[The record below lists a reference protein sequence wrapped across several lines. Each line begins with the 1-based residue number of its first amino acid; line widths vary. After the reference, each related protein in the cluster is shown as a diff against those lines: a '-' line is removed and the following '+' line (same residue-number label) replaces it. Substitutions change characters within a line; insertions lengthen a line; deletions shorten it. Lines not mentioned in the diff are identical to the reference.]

1 MPLTPSDTAIP
12 NRTPNQTTED
22 AAPGKSFVLAHLSDP
37 HLARLEHIKTSE
49 LFNKRLLGYLKWKMK
64 RQGEHSDELL
74 TILNK
79 DLQRTKPDHIAITG
93 DLTQLGLPIEFA
105 IARDWLQTLGT
116 AKRVTVIPGNHD
128 TYIKT
133 NWHDTF
139 AHWLDYMVADAQE
152 QTADSATNMKELFP
166 TLRIRGRIALIGINT
181 GVPTALHLAT
191 GKIGDIQLKKLKIIL
206 KQLAGH
212 GLFRI
217 ILIHHPP
224 VQGLVSWRRSL
235 TDAGSLQMML
245 KRYGAELVLFGHAHK
260 ISQNMLDTPSGLIPA
275 MGAPSISSLSPKDE
289 RRSRYYLYRITS
301 TADDWQVHLTE
312 RVFSL
317 EQHCFLDGQQQ
328 DFSLPA
334 AEN

>member
-1 MPLTPSDTAIP
+1 MPSTSSDTAMP
-12 NRTPNQTTED
+12 NSPPDQTTED
-22 AAPGKSFVLAHLSDP
+22 AADGDSFVLAHFSDP
-37 HLARLEHIKTSE
+37 HLAHIEHIKTSE
-49 LFNKRLLGYLKWKMK
+49 LFNKRLLGYLKWKLK
-64 RQGEHSDELL
+64 RQGEQSDELL

-105 IARDWLQTLGT
+105 IARDWLQTLGS
-116 AKRVTVIPGNHD
+116 AKRVTIIPGNHD

-133 NWHDTF
+133 NWHETF
-139 AHWLDYMVADAQE
+139 AHWLDYMVADAQD
-152 QTADSATNMKELFP
+152 QAADSATNMNELFP
-166 TLRIRGRIALIGINT
+166 TLRIRDRIALIGINT
-181 GVPTALHLAT
+181 GFPTGLHLAT
-191 GKIGDIQLKKLKIIL
+191 GKIGETQLKKLEIIL

-235 TDAGSLQMML
+235 TDAGSLRMML

-260 ISQNMLDTPSGLIPA
+260 ISQNKLDTPSGLIPA
-275 MGAPSISSLSPKDE
+275 MGAPSVSSLSPKDE
-289 RRSRYYLYRITS
+289 RRSRYYLYKITS
-301 TADDWQVHLTE
+301 TADDWKVHLTE

-317 EQHCFLDGQQQ
+317 EQHCFIDGQQQ